1 MDTATAIAK
10 ELGLLAPGDEA
21 VTGTEL
27 SAMDDDTFRRRLQ
40 HISVYARVQPEHKA
54 RIVKAWRD
62 AGFVTAMTGDGVN
75 DAPSIP
81 RGGHRHRHGHPP
93 ART

>member
-40 HISVYARVQPEHKA
+40 HISVYARVQPEHKT
-54 RIVKAWRD
+54 RIVKAW
-62 AGFVTAMTGDGVN
+62 AGC
-75 DAPSIP
+75 
-81 RGGHRHRHGHPP
+81 RLRHRHD
-93 ART
+93 RRRRQ